1 LRPPELS
8 PTLLKERF
16 KLSVHRDQ
24 LQNAGYGLVVA
35 KAGPR
40 LKESSGPPGESER
53 NQTVKGPVDLQI
65 QKDGFPELFPGSNMG
80 GTVNQGTVR
89 MRFRDYPLFDLVQQ
103 LSFALAVRIIDR
115 TGLTGR
121 HDFML
126 EFTLPDDGARVA

>member
-1 LRPPELS
+1 
-8 PTLLKERF
+8 
-16 KLSVHRDQ
+16 
-24 LQNAGYGLVVA
+24 
-35 KAGPR
+35 
-40 LKESSGPPGESER
+40 
-53 NQTVKGPVDLQI
+53 
-65 QKDGFPELFPGSNMG
+65 MG